1 MVSDT
6 WRLTYN
12 PHPLLP
18 RAGPGAAYSSNL
30 SSAGG
35 LFRNTTTQSDQLD
48 HTRLGGG
55 APMLSRTTSQP
66 FMMRSEQKVI
76 RGNAPQAKAQRST
89 LDNSAQHLEFS
100 SQMKQA

>member
-1 MVSDT
+1 MINDT

-18 RAGPGAAYSSNL
+18 RGVPLQGGAGAPSSNR

-35 LFRNTTTQSDQLD
+35 FFRKNTTTTSDQE
-48 HTRLGGG
+48 HI
-55 APMLSRTTSQP
+55 PMLSRTTSQP

-76 RGNAPQAKAQRST
+76 RGNNKNLHQNNAAA
-89 LDNSAQHLEFS
+89 
-100 SQMKQA
+100 